1 MVLFVRRLEF
11 LFNDSKITT
20 KSQALFL
27 ELNEAKIID
36 SIWKTPFNSDS
47 DQIKTKF
54 LISNTPVD
62 SGFMNFK
69 QSA

>member
-1 MVLFVRRLEF
+1 MVLFVRRLEN

-20 KSQALFL
+20 KSQALSL